1 MKSRLYFS
9 NEQSTIKIGF
19 RLKRLMNKAVSAV
32 LAQEK
37 FPYAAEVSVSFVDDE
52 TIHVRNR
59 EYRGVDKPTDVL
71 SFPLT
76 DGKPGAEDI
85 LDGSVMLGDIVI
97 SGDTALRQAKEYGH
111 SIEREVCF
119 LTVHSMLHLLGYD
132 HEQSTEHETYMND
145 SCERILAGMKLYRNT
160 AK

>member
-1 MKSRLYFS
+1 MKARLYYA
-9 NEQSTIKIGF
+9 NEQDTVKLTF
-19 RLKRLMNKAVSAV
+19 RLKRLMKRAVKEV
-32 LAQEK
+32 LKQED

-52 TIHVRNR
+52 TIHDRNR
-59 EYRGVDKPTDVL
+59 AYRNVDKPTDVL

-76 DGKPGAEDI
+76 NGKPEAEDV

-97 SGDTALRQAKEYGH
+97 SGDTARRQAAEYGH

-132 HEQSTEHETYMND
+132 HEQSAEHETYMND

>member
-1 MKSRLYFS
+1 MKAKLYFS
-9 NEQSTIKIGF
+9 NEQETVKVTF
-19 RLKRLMNKAVSAV
+19 RLKRLMKKAVKEV
-32 LAQEK
+32 LTQEK
-37 FPYAAEVSVSFVDDE
+37 FPYAAEISVSFVDDE
-52 TIHVRNR
+52 TIHDRNR

-76 DGKPGAEDI
+76 SGKPESEDVV
-85 LDGSVMLGDIVI
+85 DGSVMLGDIVI
-97 SGDTALRQAKEYGH
+97 SGDTARRQATEYGH

-132 HEQSTEHETYMND
+132 HEQSAEHETYMND